1 MFIFVEQIDQL
12 EVCLPCRRL
21 LAGIPILTIF
31 QNLRWNLNKT
41 FPINQSP
48 CNIQIFQ
55 QVIPKLRFANPLTGG
70 LSRVSSSRT
79 FSGQNDTKPNQR
91 SFVPQPEDRL
101 NNQRTFI
108 QQQSHKTN
116 KINQSRKQIIKMLL
130 VIILVFTACW
140 CPRFLLNIIKWVA
153 PIGEWEFNVRQPFYY
168 FSRIAKLLPVIHAM
182 LNPIIY
188 RYVLIKHGES

>member
-1 MFIFVEQIDQL
+1 M
-12 EVCLPCRRL
+12 
-21 LAGIPILTIF
+21 
-31 QNLRWNLNKT
+31 
-41 FPINQSP
+41 
-48 CNIQIFQ
+48 IFQ
-55 QVIPKLRFANPLTGG
+55 QVIPKLPFANLLSGG